1 MSKEQQAKRGKQ
13 LWLLIRDDDDGQ
25 LIVTRAEDG
34 YMFLDC
40 KNLPN
45 GESNPRRKY
54 FGSWVEVKSSFKRIE
69 LRRLARLVGE
79 ECKFAEGFEYRA
91 PQNDE

>member
-1 MSKEQQAKRGKQ
+1 MIRKKV
-13 LWLLIRDDDDGQ
+13 LWVLIRDDDDGQ

-34 YMFLDC
+34 HMFLDC
-40 KNLPN
+40 KNLPD
-45 GESNPRRKY
+45 GKSNPRRKY
-54 FGSWVEVKSSFKRIE
+54 FGNWVEVKSSFKRIE

-79 ECKFAEGFEYRA
+79 ERKFPEGFEYRA